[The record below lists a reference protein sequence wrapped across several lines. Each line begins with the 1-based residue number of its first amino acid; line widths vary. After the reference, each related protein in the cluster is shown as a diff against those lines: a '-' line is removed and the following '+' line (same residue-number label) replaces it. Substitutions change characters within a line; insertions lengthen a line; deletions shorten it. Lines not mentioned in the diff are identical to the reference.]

1 MTRAPPA
8 KSGLLGRRPTLSVR
22 EAARIVVNNTL
33 QNVEALGASAR
44 FVTAHGS
51 AALPSNVRTPL
62 AGRYL
67 WQPEEIQVLV
77 REALEL
83 PPGSVAPID
92 KLMHLL
98 GWHRFPDP
106 DKKLRAKLTSKFSVV
121 RALLDHG
128 ADPAE
133 VGFVRRAASINR
145 ANKWS
150 VWVPR
155 AFESLPDQQGTLE
168 DVCAFLQADPDIA
181 PLLDQRI
188 YATLRTVPRWRSSV
202 INRLKEWVHSAPDCR
217 SVLVI
222 SRPTLL
228 PETAP
233 MYVRACSLPGLTR
246 TGEKRNG
253 RMVYRYNAD
262 DAVVDVPA
270 GGKRRT
276 PKRGL
281 PFLGKKNSNAN

>member
-202 INRLKEWVHSAPDCR
+202 INRLKD
-217 SVLVI
+217 
-222 SRPTLL
+222 
-228 PETAP
+228 
-233 MYVRACSLPGLTR
+233 LPGLTR